1 MKKSLRVNRITLG
14 VCYYP
19 EHWPETLW
27 EDDMRRMRELGLK
40 VIRVAEFAW
49 SIFEPEEG
57 VFRFELFDRVLD
69 LAHRH
74 GLSVILGTPTATPPA
89 WLTHN
94 YPEVLNA
101 TKEGVLYRHGSRRHY
116 NYSSP
121 KYRELA
127 ARIVER
133 MAERYGNHPAVIG
146 WQIDNE
152 LNCETNVFYS
162 EADHA
167 AFRQWL
173 KEKYGTLDKLNEAW
187 GTVFWNQTYS
197 DWDQVHLLRPTV
209 SDGPN
214 PHQALDEKRFISD
227 NAISFVKLQADII
240 RRLAPRHF
248 VTTNG
253 LFGHLDYHRLTERHL
268 DFISYDS
275 YPQFAAIAP
284 EPPEQEDR
292 PLRDRL
298 WSLHLS
304 VARSVSPNF
313 CVMEQQ
319 TGAGGW
325 VNRMEMP
332 APRPGQLRLWTYQSI
347 MHGCDMLLYFR
358 WRTAPFGTEIYWH
371 GIHDYDNRP
380 NRRVREV
387 EQVGREIAAV
397 GDVLAGTKYR
407 AEVAIVRDYDNLWDG
422 ELDRWHGPLEA
433 RSVRAWYKALQY
445 RHIPVDFLYLNE
457 RTTLEELLAY
467 KALIW
472 PHAAILADET
482 AALLGAYVERG
493 GKIVFGART
502 GYKNRYGHCPMRPLP
517 GPAAALCG
525 ITVEDFTLIK
535 GTVPAPALDWP
546 GAAGGPDEPVRAEGF
561 NDILRV
567 EDPSVDVVAVYGSAY
582 YAGKPALTRRKAG
595 SGEAWY
601 YGAAF
606 SEGAAARLAGL
617 LGLESPANA
626 WAELPPQVELGIRA
640 SEDAQYAFLLNYS
653 DEAAD
658 VLLKKSAFSLLD
670 NRSLNGNVRLPPY
683 GVMIL
688 RIE

>member
-1 MKKSLRVNRITLG
+1 MKKSVRVNRITLG

-27 EDDMRRMRELGLK
+27 EDDMRRMRELGLT

-57 VFRFELFDRVLD
+57 VFRFEKFDRVLD

-89 WLTHN
+89 WLTHK

-133 MAERYGNHPAVIG
+133 MAGRYGNHPAVIG

-227 NAISFVKLQADII
+227 NAISFARLQADII

-292 PLRDRL
+292 PLRNRL

-304 VARSVSPNF
+304 VTRSISPNF

-319 TGAGGW
+319 SGAGGW

-332 APRPGQLRLWTYQSI
+332 APRPGQLRLWTYQSV

-397 GDVLAGTKYR
+397 GGLLAGTKYR

-445 RHIPVDFLYLNE
+445 RHIPADFLYLNE

-467 KALIW
+467 KVLIY
-472 PHAAILADET
+472 PHAAILTDET

-502 GYKNRYGHCPMRPLP
+502 GYKDRNGHCPMRPLP
-517 GPAAALCG
+517 GPVAALCG

-535 GTVPAPALDWP
+535 GTVSAPPLDWRD
-546 GAAGGPDEPVRAEGF
+546 AAGDQDEPVLAEGF

-567 EDPSVDVVAVYGSAY
+567 EDPAVDVVAVYGSSY
-582 YAGKPALTRRKAG
+582 YAGKPALTRRKVG
-595 SGEAWY
+595 NGEAWY

-606 SEGAAARLAGL
+606 SEGAAARMIGL
-617 LGLESPANA
+617 LGLESPADA
-626 WAELPPQVELGIRA
+626 WVELPPEVELGIRA

-653 DEAAD
+653 EKAAD

-670 NRSLNGNVRLPPY
+670 NRTLSGNIQLPPY
-683 GVMIL
+683 GVIIL
-688 RIE
+688 RID